1 MTVQTA
7 IAFATFFLE
16 NKNFI
21 TFHEGT
27 FYLANNFCSFYGRG
41 TNFYVTVG
49 VNQENFVEVDCV
61 AFFYVLAEI
70 VDIQVFACFSL
81 ELLSLNF
88 YNCVHLK

>member
-27 FYLANNFCSFYGRG
+27 FNLANNFCSFYGRG

-49 VNQENFVEVDCV
+49 VD
-61 AFFYVLAEI
+61 
-70 VDIQVFACFSL
+70 
-81 ELLSLNF
+81 
-88 YNCVHLK
+88 